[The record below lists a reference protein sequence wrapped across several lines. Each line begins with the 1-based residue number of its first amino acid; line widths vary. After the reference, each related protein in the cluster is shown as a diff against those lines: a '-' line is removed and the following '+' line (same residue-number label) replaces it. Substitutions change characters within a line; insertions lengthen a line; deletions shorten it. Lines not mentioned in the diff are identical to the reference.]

1 LRAASIQK
9 ALQDDDRGNLI
20 HHFAM
25 FRSRPTRLIQ
35 NAMRFAGGQP
45 LIPQVHRQFGFVGQQ
60 FGEGLGFLGLA
71 ALFPRKMQRV
81 ANDNLLAVVSAGE
94 SGQRPEILA
103 RLLADQGQSRLRGQ
117 AETVGNGDADAT
129 VSDIQSEETRY
140 GGLLHTSILR
150 NKATAKCRQN
160 ESHHTIRGGNQK
172 NLQVKWELRRLLL
185 LAVIAALLCAG
196 LAIYLP
202 AGPHSE
208 MFVEI
213 PAGTGSA
220 QIAALL
226 KSHGLIWS
234 RYAFDAMRLVK
245 GGTLK
250 AGEYRFDHPARMSE
264 VYARL
269 ERGDV
274 YTRTL
279 TIPEG
284 ANMFDVAQR
293 VEAAQLGSKEAFLD
307 AVKRNV
313 HLISDLDPSAQS
325 VEGYLFPD
333 TYQFQRKATADQI
346 IAAMVKQFRQTATNI
361 DLTQN
366 YHNIVTMA
374 SLVERETP
382 ISSERPV
389 VASVFSNRLSKGM
402 PLMTD
407 PSVIYADL
415 LKGNYKGTIYHSDLD
430 GDSPYNTYKHAG
442 LPPGP
447 ICNPGIASLEAAMTP
462 ATTQYLY
469 FVAASTDPSGHSR
482 FAKTLEEHQ
491 QNVEAYRRAQRAAG
505 ER

>member
-1 LRAASIQK
+1 
-9 ALQDDDRGNLI
+9 
-20 HHFAM
+20 M
-25 FRSRPTRLIQ
+25 P
-35 NAMRFAGGQP
+35 
-45 LIPQVHRQFGFVGQQ
+45 
-60 FGEGLGFLGLA
+60 
-71 ALFPRKMQRV
+71 
-81 ANDNLLAVVSAGE
+81 
-94 SGQRPEILA
+94 
-103 RLLADQGQSRLRGQ
+103 
-117 AETVGNGDADAT
+117 
-129 VSDIQSEETRY
+129 
-140 GGLLHTSILR
+140 
-150 NKATAKCRQN
+150 AK
-160 ESHHTIRGGNQK
+160 ESHHTIRDGNQK

-196 LAIYLP
+196 LVIYSP

-208 MFVEI
+208 MFLEI
-213 PAGTGSA
+213 PPGTSSA
-220 QIAALL
+220 KIADLL
-226 KSHGLIWS
+226 KLHGLIWS
-234 RYAFDAMRLVK
+234 RYAFDAMRLVR

-250 AGEYRFDHPARMSE
+250 AGEYRFDHPARLSE

-269 ERGDV
+269 EKGDV

-284 ANMFDVAQR
+284 ANMFDIAQR
-293 VEAAQLGSKEAFLD
+293 VETAQLGSKEAFLD
-307 AVKRNV
+307 AVKRNAT
-313 HLISDLDPSAQS
+313 LISDLDPEAQS

-333 TYQFQRKATADQI
+333 TYQFQRETGPDQM
-346 IAAMVKQFRQTATNI
+346 IAAMVKRFRQSATSI

-382 ISSERPV
+382 IGGERPV
-389 VASVFSNRLSKGM
+389 VASVFFNRIAKGM

-415 LKGNYKGTIYHSDLD
+415 LDGKYRGTIYQSDLVD
-430 GDSPYNTYKHAG
+430 DSPYNTYKHVG

-447 ICNPGIASLEAAMTP
+447 ICNPGIESLKAAMTP
-462 ATTQYLY
+462 THTQYLY

-491 QNVEAYRRAQRAAG
+491 QNVQAYRRAQRSAG

>member
-1 LRAASIQK
+1 
-9 ALQDDDRGNLI
+9 
-20 HHFAM
+20 M
-25 FRSRPTRLIQ
+25 
-35 NAMRFAGGQP
+35 
-45 LIPQVHRQFGFVGQQ
+45 
-60 FGEGLGFLGLA
+60 
-71 ALFPRKMQRV
+71 
-81 ANDNLLAVVSAGE
+81 
-94 SGQRPEILA
+94 
-103 RLLADQGQSRLRGQ
+103 
-117 AETVGNGDADAT
+117 
-129 VSDIQSEETRY
+129 
-140 GGLLHTSILR
+140 
-150 NKATAKCRQN
+150 
-160 ESHHTIRGGNQK
+160 
-172 NLQVKWELRRLLL
+172 RRLLL
-185 LAVIAALLCAG
+185 LAVIAALLCATYIG
-196 LAIYLP
+196 LAIYIP

-213 PAGTGSA
+213 PVGTSST
-220 QIAALL
+220 QIARIL

-234 RYAFDAMRLVK
+234 RYAFHAMRLVK

-250 AGEYRFDHPARMSE
+250 AGEYRFDHPARMAE

-284 ANMFDVAQR
+284 ANMFDIAQR
-293 VEAAQLGSKEAFLD
+293 VQAAQLGSGEAFLE
-307 AVKRNV
+307 AVRKDTY
-313 HLISDLDPSAQS
+313 LISDLDPGARS

-333 TYQFQRKATADQI
+333 TYQFPRSATATQI
-346 IAAMVKQFRQTATNI
+346 IAAMVKQFRITAASI
-361 DLTQN
+361 GLTQN
-366 YHNIVTMA
+366 YHDIVTTA

-389 VASVFSNRLSKGM
+389 VASVFANRMARNM

-415 LKGNYKGTIYHSDLD
+415 LEGTYKGTIYHSDLD
-430 GDSPYNTYKHAG
+430 GDSPYNTYKHTG

-447 ICNPGIASLEAAMTP
+447 ICNPSIASLKAAMTP
-462 ATTQYLY
+462 AQTQYLY

-482 FAKTLEEHQ
+482 FAKTLEEHT